1 LILSPYFDSNILK
14 KSETLVFREKKI
26 RRNIERD
33 NEVNIFLISQGWTVL
48 RFWTTEIRKELPRVL
63 CAIENMIENKK
74 QL

>member
-1 LILSPYFDSNILK
+1 MILSPYFDSNILK